1 MKAFIRFFISS
12 KLLETYR
19 NRFTQDNQMQ
29 TFLNEVI
36 SQKKLEKDDGAT
48 MFFTAEKLQNPI
60 LNVSLDS
67 LIVKE

>member
-1 MKAFIRFFISS
+1 
-12 KLLETYR
+12 
-19 NRFTQDNQMQ
+19 MQ